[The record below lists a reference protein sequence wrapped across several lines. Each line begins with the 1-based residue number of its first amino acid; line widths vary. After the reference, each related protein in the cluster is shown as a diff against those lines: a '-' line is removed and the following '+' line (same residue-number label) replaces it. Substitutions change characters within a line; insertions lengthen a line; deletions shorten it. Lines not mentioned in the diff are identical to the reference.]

1 MSITQFP
8 NVTDKLEHQNQPATN
23 SVAMPSYAD
32 LLIKEA
38 QRQADP
44 HYQQVGTT
52 TVTPAFVPAND
63 PSLVAQHPQPQ
74 AVPAQPQPEQ
84 HSAAYQPYPN
94 PGYVPEATHTVA
106 QQVVANTDA
115 ESVNAVTLKID
126 GESMKILMNANEIF
140 RETIVNIGIKLASQ
154 TSVYRDYFKMEDLR
168 LTGVVGGVSPDY
180 GVVDTPSVTTTE
192 SISRVGSS
200 IGSTYGNTEADPKV
214 PTLKKKAPGFG
225 NWA

>member
-1 MSITQFP
+1 MSVIQFP
-8 NVTDKLEHQNQPATN
+8 GVTDKLESQNQPAAN

-44 HYQQVGTT
+44 HYQHVGAT
-52 TVTPAFVPAND
+52 TVTPAFVPSND

-94 PGYVPEATHTVA
+94 PGYVPEATHTII
-106 QQVVANTDA
+106 QQAVANTDA
-115 ESVNAVTLKID
+115 DSVNAVTLKID

-140 RETIVNIGIKLASQ
+140 RETIVNMGIKLASQ
-154 TSVYRDYFKMEDLR
+154 TSVYRDYFKMEDSR
-168 LTGVVGGVSPDY
+168 LTGVAGGVSPDY

-200 IGSTYGNTEADPKV
+200 LGNTYSNTEAEPKS
-214 PTLKKKAPGFG
+214 PTTKKKPSGFG
-225 NWA
+225 SWA